1 MIKIGLTILGAL
13 IGIELHRFAP
23 TTPSNED
30 GELTRSAVS

>member
-23 TTPSNED
+23 TTLPMSM
-30 GELTRSAVS
+30 AMW